1 MMVTVGV
8 GLGLMMV
15 TVGEG
20 AMVTVEV
27 TGRTVLVTVVV
38 TGGEG
43 GNTEGGGLGGF
54 LIP

>member
-8 GLGLMMV
+8 G
-15 TVGEG
+15 
-20 AMVTVEV
+20 AMVTTEV

-54 LIP
+54 L